1 MARPREFDETE
12 VLREAG
18 QQFWSKGYQATS
30 IQDVA
35 TATGVKPGSL
45 YKAFGDK
52 KAFFLKCAEHYMKTA
67 SYKQMLIDD
76 FETPLRSSLAKL
88 FDTIIDSADDKG
100 RLSGCMV
107 TNTALELSVVAPDIA
122 AELTQSLGQM
132 ERALRYR
139 IMWAQEAGEIGR
151 EHDADQLTA
160 YYLTVIQGLL
170 MSSRVTKD
178 RPAMQHAAD
187 LALAQLT

>member
-35 TATGVKPGSL
+35 AATGVKPGSL

-52 KAFFLKCAEHYMKTA
+52 KALFLKCAEHYMKTA

-76 FETPLRSSLAKL
+76 FETPLRSSLARL
-88 FDTIIDSADDKG
+88 FDTIIDSAEEKD

-139 IMWAQEAGEIGR
+139 IMWAQEAGEIDR
-151 EHDADQLTA
+151 AHDADQLTA

-178 RPAMQHAAD
+178 RAAMQRAAD
-187 LALAQLT
+187 LALTQLA

>member
-35 TATGVKPGSL
+35 AATGVKPGSL

-52 KAFFLKCAEHYMKTA
+52 KALFLKCAEHYMKTA

-76 FETPLRSSLAKL
+76 FETPLRSSLARL
-88 FDTIIDSADDKG
+88 FDTIIDSAEEKD

-107 TNTALELSVVAPDIA
+107 TNAALELSVVAPDIA

-139 IMWAQEAGEIGR
+139 IMWAQEAGEIDR
-151 EHDADQLTA
+151 ANDADQLTA

-178 RPAMQHAAD
+178 RAAMQRAAD
-187 LALAQLT
+187 LALTQLA

>member
-1 MARPREFDETE
+1 MARPREFDEVE

-52 KAFFLKCAEHYMKTA
+52 KALFLKCAEHYMKTA

-76 FETPLRSSLAKL
+76 FETPLRSSLVKL
-88 FDTIIDSADDKG
+88 FDTIIDSSDEKD
-100 RLSGCMV
+100 RPSGCMV
-107 TNTALELSVVAPDIA
+107 TNAALELSVVAPDIA

-151 EHDADQLTA
+151 EYDADQLTA

-178 RPAMQHAAD
+178 RAAMQRAAD